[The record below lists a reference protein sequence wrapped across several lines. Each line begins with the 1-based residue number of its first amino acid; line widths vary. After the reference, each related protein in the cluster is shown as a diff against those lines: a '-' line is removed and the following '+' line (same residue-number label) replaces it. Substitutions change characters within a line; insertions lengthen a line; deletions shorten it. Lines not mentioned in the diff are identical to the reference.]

1 MSKRTG
7 NLYHEQSDHCS
18 FISNLRWYC
27 LPPKGVIECAFMSHA
42 PCWSDMPYLCP
53 FFPQCKIALPR
64 VYVCLDTKFFF
75 LICSQWNICCVLLWD
90 MSKRA
95 FLFQKFY
102 NVFLLVNNLCP
113 QFKLRT
119 KAKNLY
125 KLYLVLLLVGK
136 FGKCVFCVMYFL
148 ECLIWFGLDLFFISC
163 HMCNSL
169 FHRDLTAYFRETG
182 WFCCTAFR
190 DLSLLHYFGK
200 LLFLL
205 MCQNLF
211 VKSLKYWNLFFALL
225 WSCMCTLYF
234 NSRQLLAGWFFFL
247 LFFLPSF
254 LTEPKMKK
262 HANSALVTYLLWRKL
277 IGKIIRIM
285 WIWRHFKNILIT
297 CSIKTNHSG
306 L

>member
-1 MSKRTG
+1 MYYFGICRKGRSYFRSSTTF
-7 NLYHEQSDHCS
+7 S
-18 FISNLRWYC
+18 FLSTICVHSLN
-27 LPPKGVIECAFMSHA
+27 CA
-42 PCWSDMPYLCP
+42 
-53 FFPQCKIALPR
+53 Q
-64 VYVCLDTKFFF
+64 
-75 LICSQWNICCVLLWD
+75 
-90 MSKRA
+90 
-95 FLFQKFY
+95 
-102 NVFLLVNNLCP
+102 
-113 QFKLRT
+113 